1 MTRTDCREMYLDWV
15 NNFLTLECFAETNR
29 MKICDQCHGN
39 GYISVDVKVYEDC
52 PKCHCEGELED
63 VLMEEQGE

>member
-1 MTRTDCREMYLDWV
+1 
-15 NNFLTLECFAETNR
+15 